1 MVNIINNI
9 NKIDSPHNCK
19 LNGKMKKVNYSYCV
33 AAKTCAISGTRY
45 SETERCCHL
54 ADVDIPTLNMVISR
68 VSALYVAIAFIL
80 GVLFTSGFIGSQ
92 VYYSYDCAKTQSS
105 ADDRLRLLREIYE
118 LDDVTVHRTATEGEG
133 KSLEKPFESERKV
146 KDVIGQSATNA
157 SVKSTKNKLT
167 GLHLLQQG
175 TVY

>member
-1 MVNIINNI
+1 MC
-9 NKIDSPHNCK
+9 SP
-19 LNGKMKKVNYSYCV
+19 
-33 AAKTCAISGTRY
+33 
-45 SETERCCHL
+45 
-54 ADVDIPTLNMVISR
+54 LNMVVSR
-68 VSALYVAIAFIL
+68 VSALYVGIAFIL
-80 GVLFTSGFIGSQ
+80 GVLFSTVFIGSLLTDSS
-92 VYYSYDCAKTQSS
+92 VYYSYAKTQSS

-118 LDDVTVHRTATEGEG
+118 LDDVAVHRTATEGEG

-146 KDVIGQSATNA
+146 NDVIGQSATNA